1 MEDKN
6 LESIRLERKL
16 SHNEIANLSGISR
29 SFYTLIENGNR
40 TPSIGVAK
48 KISLALDLTLDE
60 FFHALEVTKRN
71 SKIHTAQYN

>member
-1 MEDKN
+1 MQDRN

-16 SHNEIANLSGISR
+16 SHNEIADLSGISR

-48 KISLALDLTLDE
+48 KISLALNLTLDE
-60 FFHALEVTKRN
+60 FFYALEVTKRN
-71 SKIHTAQYN
+71 INNHSA

>member
-6 LESIRLERKL
+6 LETIRLEKEL

-71 SKIHTAQYN
+71 ISNHTA

>member
-1 MEDKN
+1 MEGKN

-16 SHNEIANLSGISR
+16 SHNEIADLSGISR

-40 TPSIGVAK
+40 TPSIKVAK
-48 KISLALDLTLDE
+48 RISLALDLTLDE

-71 SKIHTAQYN
+71 PKSHTA

>member
-1 MEDKN
+1 MLDKS
-6 LESIRLERKL
+6 LETIRRENNL
-16 SHNEIANLSGISR
+16 SHNEIADLSGISR

-60 FFHALEVTKRN
+60 FFNALEVTKRN
-71 SKIHTAQYN
+71 SDNHTA

>member
-1 MEDKN
+1 MGNENKN
-6 LESIRLERKL
+6 LETIRLERKL
-16 SHNEIANLSGISR
+16 SHNEIADLSNISR

-48 KISLALDLTLDE
+48 KISLALNLTLDE

-71 SKIHTAQYN
+71 SNNHTV